1 VPATFQFLNML
12 ALEIQLRSL
21 LLSLACMTLLWLISL
36 LKKDA
41 SLVDIFWGIGFIIVS
56 LFYFDLTK
64 SHSLRQWLVIT
75 LVVIWGL
82 RLSLH
87 ILRRNWGHGE
97 DQRYRA
103 WREQAGKSFWWVS
116 YFKVFFLQGIVLWIV
131 SWPLL
136 AAQQSARSLWTIF
149 DVIGIILW
157 SFGFCF
163 EAIGDF
169 QLARFKRNPINKG
182 KVMRTGLWAY
192 TRHPNYFGEAMIWWG
207 FYSFA
212 LTASSGW
219 WTIISPLLMT
229 FLLMRVSGV
238 AMLEKSLVVTKPE
251 YKSYI
256 ESTNAFFPWFP
267 RQS

>member
-1 VPATFQFLNML
+1 MISEVE
-12 ALEIQLRSL
+12 ALKLGL
-21 LLSLACMTLLWLISL
+21 LLILACMTLLWLVSL

-41 SLVDIFWGIGFIIVS
+41 SIVDIFWGLGFIIVG
-56 LFYFDLTK
+56 LFYFNLNPN
-64 SHSLRQWLVIT
+64 HSIRQPLVLT

-82 RLSLH
+82 RLALH
-87 ILRRNWGHGE
+87 ILRRNWGRGE
-97 DQRYRA
+97 DPRYRM
-103 WREQAGKSFWWVS
+103 WREQAGKSFWWIS
-116 YFKVFFLQGIVLWIV
+116 YFKVFLLQGVVLWIV

-136 AAQQSARSLWTIF
+136 AAQQSTKPLWAIL
-149 DVIGIILW
+149 DVCGIMLW
-157 SFGFCF
+157 SIGFFF

-169 QLARFKRNPINKG
+169 QLARFKRNPENKG
-182 KVMRTGLWAY
+182 KVMRAGLWAY
-192 TRHPNYFGEAMIWWG
+192 TRHPNYFGEAVIWWG
-207 FYSFA
+207 FYAFA
-212 LTASSGW
+212 LSTTSGW

-238 AMLEKSLVVTKPE
+238 AMLEKSLVVMKPE

>member
-1 VPATFQFLNML
+1 MITF
-12 ALEIQLRSL
+12 EILLWSL

-41 SLVDIFWGIGFIIVS
+41 SIVDIFWGIGFIIVS
-56 LFYFDLTK
+56 LFCFNLTK
-64 SHSLRQWLVIT
+64 NHSLRQWLSIA

-82 RLSLH
+82 RLFLH

-103 WREQAGKSFWWVS
+103 WREQAGKSFWRRS
-116 YFKVFFLQGIVLWIV
+116 YFKVFLLQGVVLWIV

-136 AAQQSARSLWTIF
+136 AAQQSTKPLWTML
-149 DVIGIILW
+149 DMIGIILW
-157 SFGFCF
+157 SLGFFF
-163 EAIGDF
+163 ETVGDF
-169 QLARFKRNPINKG
+169 QLVRFKRDPLNKG
-182 KVMRTGLWAY
+182 KVMRAGLWAY
-192 TRHPNYFGEAMIWWG
+192 TRHPNYFGEALIWWG

-212 LTASSGW
+212 LSTTSGW

-238 AMLEKSLVVTKPE
+238 AMLEKSLVITKPE
-251 YKSYI
+251 YKNYI